1 MLTGHNF
8 EIGSSLTKSIKRMV
22 EGINNFNY
30 QSIINSNLSN
40 VIKKE
45 QENLNRFSQ
54 EIELMFDDLDKEIGG
69 LLESRFNDIIQRQ
82 IPSFDKELQKELKQL
97 LEQQINN
104 DVIQKL
110 ILSFIQMQISRIGNN
125 GSIVNNRKLFF
136 KR

>member
-69 LLESRFNDIIQRQ
+69 LLESRFNDII
-82 IPSFDKELQKELKQL
+82 KN
-97 LEQQINN
+97 INT
-104 DVIQKL
+104 QA
-110 ILSFIQMQISRIGNN
+110 
-125 GSIVNNRKLFF
+125 
-136 KR
+136 